1 MSLRLNLSFST
12 TCASYPA
19 IFVGVLLL
27 FFFCFLPA
35 SVVSYMPFRIAAL
48 FLCVFLL
55 LLLLLLF
62 SSFHN
67 ILLFVFPVSGRRAL
81 LPAPYEPPKSTHQP
95 HPIARTFTHIGRSG
109 AKIAS
114 IAHFGIRLAFRPSF
128 LFASVSLFV
137 SLFSVPSQR
146 IIEFSPFIYVHTCPW
161 GKNICRRYIKLQRL
175 IVEHLL

>member
-12 TCASYPA
+12 TGASYPA

-27 FFFCFLPA
+27 FFFLFFARFCCFLHA
-35 SVVSYMPFRIAAL
+35 FSYRSFIFMCFSVVAVVVIVFFLPQHSLVCFSCFRQACAA
-48 FLCVFLL
+48 
-55 LLLLLLF
+55 
-62 SSFHN
+62 
-67 ILLFVFPVSGRRAL
+67 
-81 LPAPYEPPKSTHQP
+81 PAPYEPPKSTHQP